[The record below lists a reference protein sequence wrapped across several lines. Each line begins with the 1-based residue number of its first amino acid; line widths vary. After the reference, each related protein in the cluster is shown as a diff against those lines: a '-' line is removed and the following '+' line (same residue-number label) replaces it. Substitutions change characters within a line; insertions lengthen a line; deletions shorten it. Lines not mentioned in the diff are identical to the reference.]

1 MSTYSYEGMEREY
14 TLYRPSNLKENSPLV
29 VFLHWY
35 TGSAKEIIDIIGFN
49 DIADKYGFAVL
60 YPEGLLDKY
69 GNKHWNSGLQ
79 LSEVDDIGF
88 ITALIKSL
96 QEKYILDKHN
106 TFVTG
111 ISNGGF
117 MTYSL
122 ALHKPELFNAFAPVI
137 GTMSGKDWNER
148 TFKYPVPILHI
159 CGLDDEVVP
168 FDGTGS
174 LEDGWGGREQDD
186 IRTGIEALIEA
197 DVADR
202 LNAARAG
209 GNRVIAV
216 GTTSLRLL
224 ESAAGED
231 RVIRPFA
238 GDTAIFI
245 TPGYRFRAID
255 GLMTNFHLPR
265 STLFMLVSALMG
277 RETMQ
282 AAYAHAIANEYR
294 FYSYGDSSLLL
305 P

>member
-1 MSTYSYEGMEREY
+1 MCLFSQFFDIINSSRQKNKIVNRQTTEEEVMSTYSYEGMEREY

-174 LEDGWGGREQDD
+174 LEDGWGGAPNINLVVEYW
-186 IRTGIEALIEA
+186 A
-197 DVADR
+197 DVNQCDIPIEHH
-202 LNAARAG
+202 LTENSTLIKYSNG
-209 GNRVIAV
+209 INDNEVWLLKIKKHGHDFPTK
-216 GTTSLRLL
+216 GT
-224 ESAAGED
+224 D
-231 RVIRPFA
+231 
-238 GDTAIFI
+238 
-245 TPGYRFRAID
+245 ID
-255 GLMTNFHLPR
+255 G
-265 STLFMLVSALMG
+265 G
-277 RETMQ
+277 E
-282 AAYAHAIANEYR
+282 
-294 FYSYGDSSLLL
+294 LLWEFFSKYIR
-305 P
+305 